1 MNSKTLGALTSVIIL
16 ALFGNVICFG
26 LNWLIAK
33 FIVTPIIGAQVCFAL
48 NTVFN
53 TTVFTKDILPVLYA
67 TACFVGRILF
77 KSKLKIEKD

>member
-1 MNSKTLGALTSVIIL
+1 MNNKTLSALVSAIIL
-16 ALFGNVICFG
+16 ALFGDVICFG

-53 TTVFTKDILPVLYA
+53 TAVFTKDILPVLCA

-77 KSKLKIEKD
+77 KSKLKVENN

>member
-1 MNSKTLGALTSVIIL
+1 MNSKTISALTSSILL
-16 ALFGNVICFG
+16 ALFGDVICFG
-26 LNWLIAK
+26 LNWVIAK
-33 FIVTPIIGAQVCFAL
+33 FIVTPIIGAQICFAL

-77 KSKLKIEKD
+77 KSKLKVEND